1 MNHSHHATTSRAFGH
16 VAIALSLLLSACFLG
31 GCWGRKMAARIDA
44 QLGEKLTTAQL
55 PTALYDLDEL
65 NTVTLVLHGT
75 SDAGQSGR
83 YWYLLLVADVAENGA
98 SVNSIRECAY
108 LTGSDAGTVLYG
120 NNDVQ
125 ITLRVEDALF
135 GKRLSGTITGRLNR
149 VAGLAEADVE
159 PIALVKATFE
169 AKSDSLG
176 TFRMVEEHEDL
187 ITRLRRRRLQLD
199 AR

>member
-1 MNHSHHATTSRAFGH
+1 MNHSHH
-16 VAIALSLLLSACFLG
+16 AIALSLLLSTCFLG
-31 GCWGRKMAARIDA
+31 GCWGGTITARIDA

-75 SDAGQSGR
+75 SDAGRSGR

-98 SVNSIRECAY
+98 SVNSIRECVY
-108 LTGSDAGTVLYG
+108 LTGSDAGAVLYDS
-120 NNDVQ
+120 NDVQ
-125 ITLRVEDALF
+125 ITLRVKDALF
-135 GKRLSGTITGRLNR
+135 GKRLNGTITGRLKR
-149 VAGLAEADVE
+149 VAGLAEAPAE

-169 AKSDSLG
+169 AKSDSLA
-176 TFRMVEEHEDL
+176 TFRIVEKHEDL
-187 ITRLRRRRLQLD
+187 ITRLRRRRLQLE